1 LGWLTKKAIFGY
13 NIGIQLENKEQMM
26 FVVYHKETTQ
36 IVGSRVHNTWKSLGA
51 AKAHLSRMGKMGYNV
66 NEYDIA
72 SHSFFSDN
80 IEKTVTRRN
89 LMTGKE
95 FTESVNTPYYCSPS
109 SESYW
114 SM

>member
-1 LGWLTKKAIFGY
+1 
-13 NIGIQLENKEQMM
+13 M
-26 FVVYHKETTQ
+26 FVVFNKETTQ
-36 IVGSRVHNTWKSLGA
+36 IVGSRYSRTWKSLAA
-51 AKAHLSRMGKMGYNV
+51 AKSHLTRMGKMGYNV
-66 NEYDIA
+66 NEYDVA
-72 SHSFFSDN
+72 SYSFFLDN
-80 IEKTVTRRN
+80 IQKTVVRTN

>member
-1 LGWLTKKAIFGY
+1 
-13 NIGIQLENKEQMM
+13 M
-26 FVVYHKETTQ
+26 FVVYNKETTQ
-36 IVGSRVHNTWKSLGA
+36 IVGSSARKTWKSLGA
-51 AKAHLSRMGKMGYNV
+51 AKAHLARMAKMGYSI
-66 NEYDIA
+66 NEYDVA
-72 SHSFFSDN
+72 SYSFFSDK
-80 IEKTVTRRN
+80 IEKTVVRKN

>member
-1 LGWLTKKAIFGY
+1 
-13 NIGIQLENKEQMM
+13 M
-26 FVVYHKETTQ
+26 FVVYNKETTL
-36 IVGSRVHNTWKSLGA
+36 IVGSRVHRTWKSLGA
-51 AKAHLSRMGKMGYNV
+51 AKAHLARMAKMGYDA
-66 NEYDIA
+66 EDYAIA

-80 IEKTVTRRN
+80 IEKTVVRKN
-89 LMTGKE
+89 LMSGKE